1 MSDVMWMDGTAATGW
16 FGFNEF
22 VDINPWRWEKAQSFQ
37 DTIKTIKAKRD
48 LGELTVVW
56 IKVPARMTSK
66 TLKYPSVDEAVA
78 AMQDMDPAFIG
89 AKEAWQ
95 QAKNQLQHLEEK
107 SAGMDDELARAAK
120 RVTEAETDCE
130 KAHVALDK
138 ASMAL
143 AAARAAVKE
152 AQEAVNKTEN
162 DKEEATQQKKGVQ
175 KQADTIQS
183 DLAETRE
190 RASKLKAEYDKV
202 A

>member
-16 FGFNEF
+16 IGFNEF
-22 VDINPWRWEKAQSFQ
+22 VANNPFRWSEAQSFQ
-37 DTIKTIKAKRD
+37 DAIKTIKAKRD
-48 LGELTVVW
+48 LGELTVAW

-89 AKEAWQ
+89 AKEAWE

-107 SAGMDDELARAAK
+107 NAGMDDELARAAK

-130 KAHVALDK
+130 KARVAVDK
-138 ASMAL
+138 ANMAL
-143 AAARAAVKE
+143 AAARAAE
-152 AQEAVNKTEN
+152 
-162 DKEEATQQKKGVQ
+162 EEATQQKKGVQ

-183 DLAETRE
+183 DLEETRE